1 MLTLAQLEFLQTPLG
16 RELLAVDL
24 SANPLAAQMALRKR
38 CDLPQAA
45 AVAEMRRVR
54 KRAAASRKFPP
65 DFARALLA
73 TDLMCQQASSLR
85 LACYVGR
92 QLAELAGGDDLL
104 DLCCGLGADTIG
116 AALAGAAVRGVDSDD
131 RAVFC
136 ATHNAALAG
145 VGDRCTFDCAD
156 VTAMDLP
163 AGAVVHAD
171 PDRRATG
178 RRAVFLE
185 DYSPPAAFLRDLT
198 TRTRAG
204 ALKLSPAL
212 DRHALGDWDPAHIE
226 YVSEGRVCKQ
236 LVLWWGVGPAGRRA
250 TVLAGEMTA
259 PTATSIDVDP
269 DAAAEIIDSSESA
282 LPGQWLIEPDPAV
295 IAAGAVDTL
304 ARAHA
309 LCRAAASLAWLFGPA
324 PAATPLARSYQILAR
339 VPGRTSDIRR
349 TLRKLD
355 AARVTVK
362 PRGLS
367 LNTDKLQ
374 RRFSSRKGT
383 RDVVVLWC
391 KLARREEAYIAEAE
405 R

>member
-1 MLTLAQLEFLQTPLG
+1 MLTLDQLEFLQTPLG
-16 RELLAVDL
+16 RELLAADM

-45 AVAEMRRVR
+45 AIAEMRRIR
-54 KRAAASRKFPP
+54 KRAAASRKFPS
-65 DFARALLA
+65 DFARGLLA

-92 QLAELAGGDDLL
+92 QLAELAAGADVL

-116 AALAGAAVRGVDSDD
+116 AALAGATVRGVDNDD

-145 VGDRCTFDCAD
+145 VADRCGFDLAD
-156 VTAMDLP
+156 ATARDLP
-163 AGAVVHAD
+163 ADAVVHVD

-178 RRAVFLE
+178 RRAVVLE
-185 DYSPPAAFLRDLT
+185 DYCPPAEFLRDLT

-212 DRHALGDWDPAHIE
+212 DRHTLDDWDPAHIE

-236 LVLWWGVGPAGRRA
+236 LVLWWGVGSAGRRA

-259 PTATSIDVDP
+259 PVATSIAADP
-269 DAAAEIIDSSESA
+269 DVFAEIVDSSEIA
-282 LPGQWLIEPDPAV
+282 APGRWLIEPDPAV

-304 ARAHA
+304 AAAHD
-309 LCRAAASLAWLFGPA
+309 LRRAAASLAWLFGEA
-324 PAATPLARSYQILAR
+324 PPATPLARSYQILAR
-339 VPGRTSDIRR
+339 IPGRTSDIRR

-367 LNTDKLQ
+367 LDTDKLH

-383 RDVVVLWC
+383 RDLVVLWC

-405 R
+405 N